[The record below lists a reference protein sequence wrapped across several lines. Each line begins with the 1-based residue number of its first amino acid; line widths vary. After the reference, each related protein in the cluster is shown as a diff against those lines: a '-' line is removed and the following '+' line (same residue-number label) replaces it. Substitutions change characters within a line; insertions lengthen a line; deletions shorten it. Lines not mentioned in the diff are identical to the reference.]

1 MLSLNQSMFRSAPE
15 KHCLGRSHHSC
26 SFSTKCAICSC
37 YMNISNSREK
47 KHQPDNKKHTAK
59 PCILILKTKT
69 SKNLSLPLHGPPP
82 LLTTPVLSFSFPLD
96 LTSGMEAVCL
106 MENPHPVLWM
116 FFQGKPEPSSLD
128 SYHQHQPSVC
138 WSVQSFQVVSTGGNA
153 GGEGRT
159 HQSELYPPFS
169 IQEWALIW
177 AFETH
182 RFIAVSQFSGK
193 FSLVTKLNLSS
204 RLWFDPINIWNKFK
218 QCFSTWI

>member
-26 SFSTKCAICSC
+26 SVSTKCAICSC

-69 SKNLSLPLHGPPP
+69 SKNLSLPLHGPLP

-138 WSVQSFQVVSTGGNA
+138 WSVQSFSGGINRWECRRRREDTPKWIVPSILHTRMSTNMSFWDTQVYCSFTVQWQV
-153 GGEGRT
+153 
-159 HQSELYPPFS
+159 QSS
-169 IQEWALIW
+169 
-177 AFETH
+177 H
-182 RFIAVSQFSGK
+182 K
-193 FSLVTKLNLSS
+193 TKS
-204 RLWFDPINIWNKFK
+204 FK
-218 QCFSTWI
+218 